1 MTIETRFSVAR
12 IGAVFIASAGLIAQS
27 AASRPAVPR
36 EPIGAIIDAFKT
48 HPLVALGEGSHGNE
62 QGHRFRLSLIRD
74 PRFAAA
80 VNDIVV
86 ESGTARYQHVMDSF
100 VGGENVQDDLLQRA
114 WQDTT
119 QPTATWDLPIYEE
132 LFRTV
137 REVNAS
143 LPKERRLRVLLGDP
157 AVDWDNIGSL
167 ADLNKSAGVRD
178 VHAADVIRREV
189 LAKNR
194 RALLIYG
201 DDHFA
206 KKSRGLTGD
215 ERPTNVVGEL
225 EKSGA
230 TRVFVIHTE
239 TRLDLSTV
247 QPDVATWPKP
257 SFAALQGTHL
267 GAAIYEPNPRLRARA
282 TEELFDAVLYLG
294 APAEITMAR
303 IAPFRCGDS
312 RYVEMRLRRLAL
324 LPGPPP
330 SAPPGTLGPLDRFK
344 QECDLR

>member
-1 MTIETRFSVAR
+1 VIVGFRFSVAG
-12 IGAVFIASAGLIAQS
+12 IGAVLIVSAGLLAQS
-27 AASRPAVPR
+27 VAPRPAVPR
-36 EPIGAIIDAFKT
+36 EPITAIIDTFKT

-74 PRFAAA
+74 PRFVAT

-86 ESGTARYQHVMDSF
+86 ESGTARYQDVMDRF
-100 VGGENVQDDLLQRA
+100 VAGENVPNDLLQRA

-119 QPTATWDLPIYEE
+119 QPTAIWDLPIYEE
-132 LFRTV
+132 FFRTV

-143 LPKERRLRVLLGDP
+143 LPRERRLRVLLGDP
-157 AVDWDNIGSL
+157 AMNWDNIGSL
-167 ADLNKSAGVRD
+167 ADLNKFAGSRD

-201 DDHFA
+201 DDHFG
-206 KKSRGLTGD
+206 KKTRGLTGD
-215 ERPTNVVGEL
+215 ERPANVVGEL
-225 EKSGA
+225 EKSG

-239 TRLDLSTV
+239 TRLDLKTV

-257 SFAALQGTHL
+257 SFATLQGTHL
-267 GAAIYEPNPRLRARA
+267 GAAIFEPNPRLRDRA

-294 APAEITMAR
+294 SPSEITMAQ
-303 IAPFRCGDS
+303 IAPSRCKDNG
-312 RYVEMRLRRLAL
+312 YVVMRLRRLAL

-330 SAPPGTLGPLDRFK
+330 QAPPGTLGPLDRFK
-344 QECDLR
+344 QECGLR

>member
-1 MTIETRFSVAR
+1 MTSEIRFSVAR
-12 IGAVFIASAGLIAQS
+12 IGAVLIASAGLLAQS
-27 AASRPAVPR
+27 GSRPAVPR

-48 HPLVALGEGSHGNE
+48 HALVALGEGSHGNE

-74 PRFAAA
+74 PRFAAT

-86 ESGTARYQHVMDSF
+86 ESGTARYQDVMDRF
-100 VGGENVQDDLLQRA
+100 VGGESVPEDTLQRA
-114 WQDTT
+114 WHDTT
-119 QPTATWDLPIYEE
+119 QPTAIWDLPIYEE
-132 LFRTV
+132 FFRAV

-143 LPKERRLRVLLGDP
+143 LPRERRLRVLLGDP

-167 ADLNKSAGVRD
+167 ADLNKSAGTRD
-178 VHAADVIRREV
+178 LHAADVIRREV

-201 DDHFA
+201 DDHFV
-206 KKSRGLTGD
+206 KKSRGLAGD
-215 ERPTNVVGEL
+215 ERPTNIVGDL
-225 EKSGA
+225 ERTGP
-230 TRVFVIHTE
+230 RVYVIHTE
-239 TRLDLSTV
+239 TRLDLKAV

-257 SFAALQGTHL
+257 SFAALQGTQL
-267 GAAIYEPNPRLRARA
+267 GAAIYEPNPRLKDRA

-294 APAEITMAR
+294 PPSEITMAQM
-303 IAPFRCGDS
+303 APGRCRDS

-324 LPGPPP
+324 LPGPPR

-344 QECDLR
+344 QDCDLR

>member
-1 MTIETRFSVAR
+1 M
-12 IGAVFIASAGLIAQS
+12 FIASAGLLAQF
-27 AASRPAVPR
+27 AAPRPAIPR
-36 EPIGAIIDAFKT
+36 EPIAAIIDTFKT
-48 HPLVALGEGSHGNE
+48 HALVALGEGSHGNE

-74 PRFAAA
+74 PRFAAT
-80 VNDIVV
+80 VNDIAV
-86 ESGTARYQHVMDSF
+86 ESGTARYQDVMDRF
-100 VGGENVQDDLLQRA
+100 VAGENVPDDVLRRA

-119 QPTATWDLPIYEE
+119 QPTAIWDLPIYEE

-137 REVNAS
+137 RGVNAS
-143 LPKERRLRVLLGDP
+143 LPRERRLRVLLGDP
-157 AVDWDNIGSL
+157 AIDWDAIASV
-167 ADLNKSAGVRD
+167 ADLNKFAGSRD
-178 VHAADVIRREV
+178 LHAADVIRREV

-206 KKSRGLTGD
+206 KKTRSLTGD
-215 ERPTNVVGEL
+215 ERPTNIVGEL
-225 EKSGA
+225 EKSGS

-239 TRLDLSTV
+239 TRLDLKTV

-257 SFAALQGTHL
+257 SFAALHGTHL
-267 GAAIYEPNPRLRARA
+267 GSAIHEPNSRLRNRA

-294 APAEITMAR
+294 SPSEITMAQ
-303 IAPFRCGDS
+303 IAPSRCRDS
-312 RYVEMRLRRLAL
+312 RYVGMRLRRLAL

-344 QECDLR
+344 QECGLP